1 MFGVPPANVRSSWPN
16 ARSSPGKCS
25 ELVVKCSEFD
35 LEHIVLAPNI
45 SPSIGWGVLSRRK
58 WGVLSRRKWGVLSRR
73 KWGVLSRRKWGVLS
87 RRKWGIYTA
96 GDSGNATSISGIFT
110 GAVALRPALIVHPSF
125 IHHLSTI
132 GGIPAQFP
140 AQSSPY
146 SAGTPWKYPHPTVL
160 SPAGYIGLSS
170 STGSPAPGYHGL
182 PGP

>member
-1 MFGVPPANVRSSWPN
+1 MFGARDQMFGVPPANVRSSWPN

-73 KWGVLSRRKWGVLS
+73 KWG
-87 RRKWGIYTA
+87 IYTA
-96 GDSGNATSISGIFT
+96 GGSGNATSISGIFT